1 MQTTM
6 MNTPLSIHHFLE
18 RAGTLFKRNTIVS
31 RLPDKS
37 LVTHTYGQWHQ
48 RTLQLASAL
57 QRMGLQKGER
67 VATLCWNHHMHLEA
81 YFGIPAAGGVMHTL
95 NLRLSPE
102 ELGWIAADGQDRV
115 LIVDDILLPL
125 YQQMAH
131 LHVFERVI
139 VFPFSGAPVPA
150 GERRAAP
157 SAPLPL
163 GGTTPEASWGPEFT
177 SYEAFI
183 AGGDADN
190 FTPAAHDENDPIAIC
205 YTSGTTGRPKG
216 VAYSHRSTVLHTLVA
231 SLADHWGLK
240 GSDVVLPVTPMFH
253 ANSWGMP
260 YGAVM
265 VGAKLVFPGP
275 HLHPDD
281 LLDLMQA
288 HPPTLS
294 LGVPTIWL
302 SLIQTYDRAQIETPG
317 RWTLPKG
324 MRSLVGGAA
333 VPESLIRAFD
343 AHGIWLVQGW
353 GMTETSPLA
362 TVSYPR
368 VELKD
373 AGDDERYRR
382 AAMAGVMAPLVQLR
396 LKTDAGTLAP
406 WDGQTM
412 GEIQVRGP
420 FITGSYHQVP
430 VSDDKFTTDELG
442 NTWLRTGDVATL
454 DELGFLRITDRTK
467 DLIKSGGE
475 WISSVDVENA
485 LMAHP
490 AVAEAAV
497 IAIPD
502 EKWTERPLA
511 CIALKP
517 GQTVEPAALN
527 ALLMARGFAKW
538 QWPERYELVPAIPR
552 TSTGKFWKLKL
563 REMFPK

>member
-1 MQTTM
+1 MKTTM
-6 MNTPLSIHHFLE
+6 MDQPLSINHFLD
-18 RAGTLFKRNTIVS
+18 RAGTLFKHNEIVS

-37 LVTHTYGQWHQ
+37 LVRHSYGQWHR
-48 RTLQLASAL
+48 RTLSLASAL
-57 QRMGLQKGER
+57 QRAGLQKGDR

-95 NLRLSPE
+95 NLRLSAE
-102 ELGWIAADGQDRV
+102 ELGWIALDAKDRI
-115 LIVDDILLPL
+115 LIVDDVLLPL
-125 YQQMAH
+125 YLQMAP

-150 GERRAAP
+150 
-157 SAPLPL
+157 
-163 GGTTPEASWGPEFT
+163 EFT

-183 AGGDADN
+183 AEGDADG
-190 FTPAAHDENDPIAIC
+190 FIPAPHVEDDAIAIC

-216 VAYSHRSTVLHTLVA
+216 VAYSHRSTVLHTLVGC
-231 SLADHWGLK
+231 LGDHWGLR
-240 GSDVVLPVTPMFH
+240 GIDVVMPVTPMFH

-275 HLHPDD
+275 HLHADD
-281 LLDLMQA
+281 LLDLMQLE
-288 HPPTLS
+288 PPTLS
-294 LGVPTIWL
+294 LGVPTIWM
-302 SLIQTYDRAQIETPG
+302 SLIQTYERSLTDSPG
-317 RWTLPKG
+317 RWKLPAG

-343 AHGIWLVQGW
+343 AHGIWIMQGW
-353 GMTETSPLA
+353 GMTETSPIA
-362 TVSYPR
+362 TISYAR
-368 VELKD
+368 AELKD
-373 AGDDERYRR
+373 ASADERYRR
-382 AAMAGVMAPLVQLR
+382 AAMAGVIAPLVELR
-396 LKTDAGTLAP
+396 LKTEDGLIAP

-412 GEIQVRGP
+412 GEVQVRGP
-420 FITGSYHQVP
+420 FITGSYHEVA
-430 VSDDKFTTDELG
+430 VTEDKFTADG
-442 NTWLRTGDVATL
+442 WLRTGDVATL
-454 DELGFLRITDRTK
+454 DDLGFLRITDRTK

-502 EKWTERPLA
+502 EKWSERPLA
-511 CIALKP
+511 CVVFKP
-517 GQTVEPAALN
+517 GQNAPAEALN
-527 ALLMARGFAKW
+527 AHLISHGFAKW
-538 QWPERYELVPAIPR
+538 QCPERYEVIAAVPR

-563 REMFPK
+563 REMFPR

>member
-1 MQTTM
+1 MQATM
-6 MNTPLSIHHFLE
+6 MNVPLSINHFLD
-18 RAGTLFKRNTIVS
+18 RAGSLFKSNTIVS

-37 LVTHTYGQWHQ
+37 LRTHTYGQWHQ
-48 RTLQLASAL
+48 RTLALASAL
-57 QRMGLQKGER
+57 QRMGLQKGDR
-67 VATLCWNHHMHLEA
+67 VATLCWNHHVHLEA

-95 NLRLSPE
+95 NLRLSPD
-102 ELGWIAADGQDRV
+102 ELGWIAADAQDRV

-125 YQQMAH
+125 YRQMAS
-131 LHVFERVI
+131 LHHFEKVLVFS
-139 VFPFSGAPVPA
+139 FSGTAVPA
-150 GERRAAP
+150 
-157 SAPLPL
+157 
-163 GGTTPEASWGPEFT
+163 EFT
-177 SYEAFI
+177 DYEAFI
-183 AGGDADN
+183 VQGDAAG
-190 FTPAAHDENDPIAIC
+190 FKPVAHDEDDPIAIC

-240 GSDVVLPVTPMFH
+240 GNDVVLPVTPMFH

-265 VGAKLVFPGP
+265 MGAKLVFPGP

-288 HPPTLS
+288 EPRTLS

-302 SLIQTYDRAQIETPG
+302 SLIQTFERASQETPG
-317 RWTLPKG
+317 RWKLPSG

-343 AHGIWLVQGW
+343 KHGIWLMQGW

-368 VELKD
+368 AELKG
-373 AGDDERYRR
+373 ATDDERYRR
-382 AAMAGVMAPLVQLR
+382 AAMAGVMAPLVDLR
-396 LKTDAGTLAP
+396 LKTDEGEIAP
-406 WDGQTM
+406 WDGRTM
-412 GEIQVRGP
+412 GEVQVRGP

-430 VSDDKFTTDELG
+430 VSDDKFTADG
-442 NTWLRTGDVATL
+442 FLRTGDVATL

-502 EKWTERPLA
+502 EKWSERPLA
-511 CIALKP
+511 CVAFKP
-517 GQTVEPAALN
+517 GQNAPAEALN
-527 ALLMARGFAKW
+527 AHLMQQGFAKW
-538 QWPERYELVPAIPR
+538 QCPERYEVIPAVPR

-563 REMFPK
+563 REMFPR